1 MPVIVTTVHDPRALI
16 ATCAQLGLD
25 PPREGSLHLDGREI
39 VGWVVR
45 LPGLHAPLVCATLRG
60 LIGYHC
66 LDNVP
71 HRYAQVMRFIRRYYD
86 IKAGMDRADSDPLA
100 PLPPVVP
107 ASESA

>member
-16 ATCAQLGLD
+16 ATCAQLGLE

-45 LPGLHAPLVCATLRG
+45 LPGLHAPVVCATLRG

-66 LDNVP
+66 LDNVH
-71 HRYAQVMRFIRRYYD
+71 HRYAHLMRFIRRYYD
-86 IKAGMDRADSDPLA
+86 FKDGMYLADSDHLA
-100 PLPPVVP
+100 PRLRVVS
-107 ASESA
+107 ASEGA